1 MPALH
6 VLSHRAEAA
15 PPESP
20 ITLVYELMSAV
31 LRSKPCESSP
41 YFGELQCVVRA
52 AAASLRDQGYRP
64 EEMVVAL
71 KRASRRG
78 VMRRV
83 RSPEDDLH
91 YRMILWSVLEYFHC
105 ES

>member
-6 VLSHRAEAA
+6 ALSHRVEAA
-15 PPESP
+15 PQAPP
-20 ITLVYELMSAV
+20 ITLVYGLMCAV
-31 LRSKPCESSP
+31 LNSKSWESSP
-41 YFGELQCVVRA
+41 YFGELQCAVRA

-83 RSPEDDLH
+83 RSPEDELH

-105 ES
+105 DS